1 MNGMDPNGSN
11 QTGSDQTRL
20 DQKGLDLDALR
31 GRWQASQQ
39 PLNEALTLDRA
50 AISKALAGRTAGAFR
65 RHSQRLVPEIL
76 LATACLAAL
85 IWFTLNH
92 WHDPIYLLAGSVFCL
107 ITAADLIV
115 DCRHWRVL
123 SGLDFSQSALLVQ
136 STLERLR
143 ARRLALTQWIMLSS
157 VLLWLPAIAVLLKA
171 LFGFDLLRSLDSS
184 VVLINSLVGVLFV
197 PLAILLGRFALPR
210 FVGETGMRRF
220 LDELVGMSWTRAQ
233 TEWQRQQDGE
243 QALAQGI
250 DPLAAIPPLPA
261 QLASSLRQLRLR
273 LLLAC
278 FAFAALILAIG
289 LFNAT
294 HGGQWQFLIP
304 GIVLNLLCV
313 SQLVL
318 RILQRLQLKRMDGG
332 MSISQL
338 QQQLDDAAAM
348 GEKVARATLILSPL
362 LALLLAQVLA
372 EASLS
377 VDLFALLGLPGST
390 AVGVAALALCLVL
403 WRSAIGKPD
412 ALLPGFFVHVLS
424 GDSRS
429 LRALQGTLG

>member
-250 DPLAAIPPLPA
+250 DPLLRFRCPDSCDRPVQRHPRRAMAVPHPRHRLELAVRIAAGVAHPATPAAKAHGWRHEHFATAAAAGRCGRHGRKGRPCDLDSFAAACAAIGASAGRGQPVGGSVCAAGSAGQHCGWRGRTGPLFGPV
-261 QLASSLRQLRLR
+261 
-273 LLLAC
+273 
-278 FAFAALILAIG
+278 ALS
-289 LFNAT
+289 
-294 HGGQWQFLIP
+294 HW
-304 GIVLNLLCV
+304 
-313 SQLVL
+313 
-318 RILQRLQLKRMDGG
+318 
-332 MSISQL
+332 
-338 QQQLDDAAAM
+338 
-348 GEKVARATLILSPL
+348 
-362 LALLLAQVLA
+362 
-372 EASLS
+372 
-377 VDLFALLGLPGST
+377 
-390 AVGVAALALCLVL
+390 
-403 WRSAIGKPD
+403 
-412 ALLPGFFVHVLS
+412 
-424 GDSRS
+424 
-429 LRALQGTLG
+429 